1 MNEDVIA
8 MQQAAEQRV
17 KRMQERNR
25 RLLENGPTF
34 GAGLLRQV
42 PPPTPCGAEKPKA
55 AATGGK
61 EGQRLLPLLLLLVF
75 LQGGDELTL
84 LILLAYLM

>member
-1 MNEDVIA
+1 MNEDVFA

-34 GAGLLRQV
+34 GAGLLRQN
-42 PPPTPCGAEKPKA
+42 PPPTPCRTEKANAPA
-55 AATGGK
+55 GDK
-61 EGQRLLPLLLLLVF
+61 EGQRLLPLLLLLLC
-75 LQGGDELTL
+75 LQGGDERIL